1 VTRHR
6 GTGKA
11 HPQSSDTLPADDN
24 GDGLEALKEL
34 VRDRHQVFL
43 GRDDPI
49 MMLQTV
55 NELLVAQTAAA
66 LEQAQ
71 IAALTKF
78 CQELEISTAS
88 WARQAKELSE
98 RTLEA
103 ARRVSTEEI
112 ERTKLSMIETLA
124 LERERIV
131 AATRRATKLNIIAL
145 IVTALSVLGS
155 RWLH

>member
-1 VTRHR
+1 MTRHR

-11 HPQSSDTLPADDN
+11 QSQSSDTLPSEDN

-34 VRDRHQVFL
+34 VRDRHRLFL
-43 GRDDPI
+43 DRDDPI

-55 NELLVAQTAAA
+55 NEFLVAQTAAA

-71 IAALTKF
+71 IEALTKF
-78 CQELEISTAS
+78 CQELEINTAS
-88 WARQAKELSE
+88 WARQARELSE
-98 RTLEA
+98 RTLAA

-112 ERTKLSMIETLA
+112 ERTKLAMIETIA

-131 AATRRATKLNIIAL
+131 AAARRATRLNIIAL